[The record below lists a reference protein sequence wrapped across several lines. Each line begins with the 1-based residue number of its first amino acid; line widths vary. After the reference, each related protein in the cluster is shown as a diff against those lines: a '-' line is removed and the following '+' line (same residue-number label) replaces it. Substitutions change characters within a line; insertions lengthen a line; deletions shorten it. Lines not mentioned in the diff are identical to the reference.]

1 MTTANDKTIRSDGPV
16 LEARGLFAGYGPH
29 VILKNLNFEIHRGEI
44 LALLGGSGC
53 GKSTLMQTLIGLI
66 PPLSGE
72 VYLRGELFATPK
84 WQATEE
90 ESSLLHHLGVMFQGG
105 ALFGSQTLLE
115 NVMLPL
121 REFTDLSAGII
132 ERDARLKLGLV
143 GLAAFAD
150 YYPREISGGMQKRA
164 AIARAMAL
172 DPEILF
178 LDEPSAGL
186 DPITSA
192 SLDDLILRIREERGT
207 TVVLVSH
214 ELPSINRVA
223 DRALFLDRE
232 THGLLDSG
240 SPAELRTHSEHAR
253 VRAFFNRTAEPAE
266 KESDRKDA

>member
-1 MTTANDKTIRSDGPV
+1 MDAEKKTRQNAGEVI
-16 LEARGLFAGYGPH
+16 LEAKDLTAGYGTN
-29 VILKNLNFEIHRGEI
+29 VILKNLSFGIRQGEI

-66 PPLSGE
+66 PPLAGE
-72 VYLRGELFATPK
+72 VSLGGEVFATPQ

-90 ESSLLHHLGVMFQGG
+90 GSPLLHHLGVMFQGG

-115 NVMLPL
+115 NVTLPL
-121 REFTDLSAGII
+121 REFTDYSPAIM
-132 ERDARLKLGLV
+132 ERIARLKLGLV
-143 GLAAFAD
+143 GLAPFAD
-150 YYPREISGGMQKRA
+150 YFPREISGGMQKRA

-186 DPITSA
+186 DPVTSA
-192 SLDDLILRIREERGT
+192 SLDDLILRIREESGT

-223 DRALFLDRE
+223 DRVLFLDRSIR
-232 THGLLDSG
+232 GLLDEG
-240 SPAELRTHSEHAR
+240 SPEQLREHSAHSR
-253 VRAFFNRTAEPAE
+253 VRAFFNRTAESAE
-266 KESDRKDA
+266 KESDPHDA

>member
-1 MTTANDKTIRSDGPV
+1 MANGNENLTRKDEVV
-16 LEARGLFAGYGPH
+16 LEAKDLSAGYGAR
-29 VILKNLNFEIHRGEI
+29 VILEKLTFSIRRGEI

-66 PPLSGE
+66 PPLAGE
-72 VYLRGELFATPK
+72 VLLRGETFAKPG

-90 ESSLLHHLGVMFQGG
+90 GSPLLRHLGVMFQGG
-105 ALFGSQTLLE
+105 ALFGSMTLLE

-121 REFTDLSAGII
+121 REFSDLSREVM

-172 DPEILF
+172 DPDILF

-214 ELPSINRVA
+214 ELPSIDHIVDRV
-223 DRALFLDRE
+223 LFLDRE
-232 THGLLDSG
+232 ARGLLDTG
-240 SPAELRTHSEHAR
+240 SPAHLRDHSDHPR
-253 VRAFFNRTAEPAE
+253 VRAFFNRMAEAE
-266 KESDRKDA
+266 ENGKDSHDA

>member
-1 MTTANDKTIRSDGPV
+1 MDAAKKTNFQSDEV
-16 LEARGLFAGYGPH
+16 ILEAKALSAGYGSR
-29 VILKNLNFEIHRGEI
+29 VILKDLAFGIRRGEI

-66 PPLSGE
+66 PPLAGEVVLSGE
-72 VYLRGELFATPK
+72 TFSTPA

-90 ESSLLHHLGVMFQGG
+90 GSPLLHHLGVMFQGG

-121 REFTDLSAGII
+121 REFTKLPASVI

-143 GLAAFAD
+143 GLAAFSD
-150 YYPREISGGMQKRA
+150 YFPREISGGMQKRA

-186 DPITSA
+186 DPVTSA

-232 THGLLDSG
+232 TRGLLDEG
-240 SPAELRTHSEHAR
+240 TPADLRDHSEHAR
-253 VRAFFNRTAEPAE
+253 VRAFFNRTAETTE
-266 KESDRKDA
+266 KESDPHDA